1 MWQGRFGYRE
11 GIFIISGLAFV
22 GLLLQVIAGPIPA
35 TAFAYPFNLVGGSL
49 LLAGILFWGI
59 FHRRAIRRNSARFSF
74 LSGHIATLTSIGGLL
89 LLAVIMGLT
98 KQIPAEMGR
107 GLQHPIHRL
116 GLSSMLSAWYF
127 LLLYLY
133 LLFVLGC
140 VTTDRLM
147 RLKLNLRDGAFVM
160 NHVGLFV
167 ALFFGLMSS
176 ADIRQYRMQ
185 VYSDSDYP
193 EWRGI
198 DQRTKKMVELPVAI
212 ELKKFEIAESQ
223 IDDHTQQ

>member
-107 GLQHPIHRL
+107 GL
-116 GLSSMLSAWYF
+116 
-127 LLLYLY
+127 
-133 LLFVLGC
+133 
-140 VTTDRLM
+140 
-147 RLKLNLRDGAFVM
+147 
-160 NHVGLFV
+160 
-167 ALFFGLMSS
+167 
-176 ADIRQYRMQ
+176 
-185 VYSDSDYP
+185 
-193 EWRGI
+193 
-198 DQRTKKMVELPVAI
+198 
-212 ELKKFEIAESQ
+212 
-223 IDDHTQQ
+223 